1 MKWFFPTLLI
11 VLVATLLGV
20 SHMALASDKGSQKNT
35 TCTYNGKFKH
45 SSSSKHEARKATTI
59 ACFESE
65 VSLRN
70 SLPDEDQADLI
81 IESCL
86 NNTVC
91 S

>member
-11 VLVATLLGV
+11 VLIATLLGA
-20 SHMALASDKGSQKNT
+20 SHMSLASEKTKIKGV

-45 SSSSKHEARKATTI
+45 TSPSPHEARRATTN

-65 VSLRN
+65 ISLRPN
-70 SLPDEDQADLI
+70 LPDDEQADLI